1 MSRSALVT
9 IRWSNTK
16 LPLSEPATSRSEG
29 SHWRRSSSAKISS
42 SGRSRSSGGTHAG
55 IHSQSASKWQ
65 SSVSVS
71 RRAGPPH
78 RGQVGLHEVLALRQ
92 RVAGARWFEVEGQ
105 QHGQL
110 LLGHGHG
117 AAGLAVD
124 DRDRRAPGA
133 LAGDRE
139 VVGAVA
145 HRRAQARDRRRVAL
159 PRVAGAAVSASLAAS
174 SPDSPALVGVDRRP
188 PAATAARRS
197 ARRCGRAR
205 GCRARRSRRSA
216 RRRRA
221 RSAPAAARRWRG
233 RAAYDRCRSAGSPR
247 RCGRRARGRPSAAPR
262 SARAS
267 TDRPPSAR
275 RRDAWARSRRSA
287 PAPARRHEA

>member
-42 SGRSRSSGGTHAG
+42 QRALALARGGTHAG

-71 RRAGPPH
+71 RRAGPPQL
-78 RGQVGLHEVLALRQ
+78 GQVVCTKSSRSASGLPVPVGLRSS
-92 RVAGARWFEVEGQ
+92 GQ
-105 QHGQL
+105 QHRQL

-117 AAGLAVD
+117 AALLAVD

-145 HRRAQARDRRRVAL
+145 HRRATAGRRRS
-159 PRVAGAAVSASLAAS
+159 AAPLRRPSLGVVHLAAQ
-174 SPDSPALVGVDRRP
+174 PLA
-188 PAATAARRS
+188 RS

-216 RRRRA
+216 RRPRA
-221 RSAPAAARRWRG
+221 RSAPAGLAGRGGGQRTAGVDQRDLLGVARVALQAAGAQLLELLEHAGIGDPALDLGVLG
-233 RAAYDRCRSAGSPR
+233 RDRDEARL
-247 RCGRRARGRPSAAPR
+247 RRAR
-262 SARAS
+262 
-267 TDRPPSAR
+267 R
-275 RRDAWARSRRSA
+275 RGA
-287 PAPARRHEA
+287 